1 MMAVRSLAQTLRR
14 YTSLNHLAQAAR
26 AVLTSD
32 NQLTQMLH
40 DMNRVD
46 FQHVVEQAAW
56 VCGCHHVLVEQLE
69 KNFKAN
75 LGKQLQ
81 LEEWA
86 QWLEAV
92 VDQVLAPYH
101 DKPIEQLAHAGK
113 SFLLK
118 WSFYR

>member
-1 MMAVRSLAQTLRR
+1 MGVRVSSCARRTVGEEFQGTIEYCAHVYTTLV
-14 YTSLNHLAQAAR
+14 SQ
-26 AVLTSD
+26 
-32 NQLTQMLH
+32 
-40 DMNRVD
+40 
-46 FQHVVEQAAW
+46 
-56 VCGCHHVLVEQLE
+56 
-69 KNFKAN
+69 AN
-75 LGKQLQ
+75 LSKQLQ